1 MAEDRLCLSA
11 GTSEIPEI
19 KYNEIIAKFMFPRQR
34 RVAVPDA
41 FAVGTVADANSK
53 ISK

>member
-11 GTSEIPEI
+11 GASEIPEI
-19 KYNEIIAKFMFPRQR
+19 KYNKIIAKFMFPRQR

-53 ISK
+53 TSK